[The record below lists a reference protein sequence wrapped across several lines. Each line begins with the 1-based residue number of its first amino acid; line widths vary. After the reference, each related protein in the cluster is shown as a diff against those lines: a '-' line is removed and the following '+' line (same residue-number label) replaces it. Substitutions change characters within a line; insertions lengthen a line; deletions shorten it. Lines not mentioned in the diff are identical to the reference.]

1 MVKKAYI
8 APEALFL
15 SLAVE
20 DNTNLNPGFNDIST
34 NLNGDEFNDIF
45 GLFE

>member
-1 MVKKAYI
+1 MVKKTYI

-20 DNTNLNPGFNDIST
+20 DNTNLNFGVDDVST
-34 NLNGDEFNDIF
+34 NLGGGTDIGD
-45 GLFE
+45 LFD